1 MTDKE
6 IAKRLQIILLRCLKN
21 EKSAKFFFRSIEI
34 LPVSGPR
41 CCP

>member
-21 EKSAKFFFRSIEI
+21 KKCLIFRSTQI
-34 LPVSGPR
+34 LSDNGPH